1 MVGRAGSVTV
11 TGPTLVWADIW
22 ATALF
27 VGSERTREAF
37 ARNAAGYSSTVL

>member
-11 TGPTLVWADIW
+11 TGPTLLWADIW

-27 VGSERTREAF
+27 VGDDGTREAF
-37 ARNAAGYSSTVL
+37 VRNAPDYLATSL